1 VIAIGRRAVTG
12 VGAIE
17 TLLAL
22 PALLLAGLA
31 TVQLA
36 LLYRAQHALN
46 HAVFEAARAGSLT
59 HASPERSR
67 DGLARGLAP
76 WLYGA
81 ATLQEHAGA
90 LVRARAHVAEGE
102 AAGWLRIEQQSPTA
116 ASFADWAEPALDA
129 AGLPMP
135 ELREIPND
143 GLVHRARRGR
153 PSGDVAGLRG
163 EEAIGAA
170 SGQTLADANL
180 LRLRLQY
187 GVPLVVPF
195 AGRLI
200 AATLRAWNGCE
211 PGTATRAG
219 LLVLPAAEPLAS
231 PQWQACAFYG
241 DGRLG
246 TLRVPV
252 SASATVRMQSPAR
265 MSWAT
270 PEGAPPYAPT
280 TAPASAPS
288 QAPHS
293 PEPDPTATGP
303 RGSQRP
309 SPTPPAA
316 GLPQAPPGAG
326 PSRSGPLVA
335 SVPVDPAVCAAVLR

>member
-1 VIAIGRRAVTG
+1 MIEPRRRAATG
-12 VGAIE
+12 VGSIE

-46 HAVFEAARAGSLT
+46 HAVFEAARAGSLA

-81 ATLQEHAGA
+81 ATLQEHVGA
-90 LVRARAHVAEGE
+90 LARARAHVAEGE
-102 AAGWLRIEQQSPTA
+102 AAGWLRIEQQSPSA

-135 ELREIPND
+135 DLREIPND

-153 PSGDVAGLRG
+153 PNGDVAGLRG

-180 LRLRLQY
+180 LRLRLHY

-200 AATLRAWNGCE
+200 VTTLRAWNGCE
-211 PGTATRAG
+211 QGASTRAG
-219 LLVLPAAEPLAS
+219 LLALPAASPLVSPEPR
-231 PQWQACAFYG
+231 ACAFYRDDRTG
-241 DGRLG
+241 AP
-246 TLRVPV
+246 RVPV

-265 MSWAT
+265 TSWAT
-270 PEGAPPYAPT
+270 PDGATPSGGT
-280 TAPASAPS
+280 TAPASGPT
-288 QAPHS
+288 QEPGS
-293 PEPDPTATGP
+293 PEPDPTASGP
-303 RGSQRP
+303 QGSQRP
-309 SPTPPAA
+309 SPTPPAPRP
-316 GLPQAPPGAG
+316 PQASPAAG
-326 PSRSGPLVA
+326 TLRPGPLLA
-335 SVPVDPAVCAAVLR
+335 TAPADQAVCAAALR

>member
-1 VIAIGRRAVTG
+1 MIERSRRAATG
-12 VGAIE
+12 VGSIE

-46 HAVFEAARAGSLT
+46 HAVFEAARAGSLA

-102 AAGWLRIEQQSPTA
+102 AAGWIRIEQQSPTA

-135 ELREIPND
+135 DLREIPND
-143 GLVHRARRGR
+143 GLAHRARRGR
-153 PSGDVAGLRG
+153 PNGDVAGLRG

-180 LRLRLQY
+180 LRLRLHY
-187 GVPLVVPF
+187 GVPLLVPF

-200 AATLRAWNGCE
+200 ATTLRAWNGCG
-211 PGTATRAG
+211 PGAATRAG
-219 LLVLPAAEPLAS
+219 LLTLPAADPLDS
-231 PQWQACAFYG
+231 PDRRACAFYG
-241 DGRLG
+241 DERTG
-246 TLRVPV
+246 TPRALV

-265 MSWAT
+265 TSWAT
-270 PEGAPPYAPT
+270 PDGAAPPGT
-280 TAPASAPS
+280 TTSPGSGPLRG
-288 QAPHS
+288 PGS

-309 SPTPPAA
+309 SPTPPAP
-316 GLPQAPPGAG
+316 GPPQPPAGAG
-326 PSRSGPLVA
+326 PSRSGPLLA
-335 SVPVDPAVCAAVLR
+335 AVPADPAVCVAAPR